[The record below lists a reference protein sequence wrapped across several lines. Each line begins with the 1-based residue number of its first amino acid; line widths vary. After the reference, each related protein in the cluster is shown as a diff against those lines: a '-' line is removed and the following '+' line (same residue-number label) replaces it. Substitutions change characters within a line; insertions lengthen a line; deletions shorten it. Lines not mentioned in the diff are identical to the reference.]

1 MKRLI
6 LIGISVTLVLGFGW
20 WQQKLLGGSKAA
32 PVDPIGVVV
41 DRDATG
47 LMVTVNAEA
56 ANIHFTYE
64 EKGCDKEKPCY
75 VINAG
80 QGMTGISASA
90 PACKVENGN
99 DFTPTT
105 ISCLATDVGA
115 VSFKL
120 VKGGTWAAYE
130 GGGGQHAGGPCAP
143 AKVLVKT
150 GSGANSVDSWNGC
163 HEIVY
168 CDTGN
173 SGFAGVEADSS
184 DEINGKCN
192 STVRH

>member
-1 MKRLI
+1 MKRLFFWGM
-6 LIGISVTLVLGFGW
+6 LVTLGLSFGLG
-20 WQQKLLGGSKAA
+20 QKHLVRAKPAT
-32 PVDPIGVVV
+32 PDPIGVVV

-47 LMVTVNAEA
+47 LLVTVNAEA
-56 ANIHFTYE
+56 ANIHFTYQ
-64 EKGCDKEKPCY
+64 EKCDNEQPCY
-75 VINAG
+75 IISAS
-80 QGMTGISASA
+80 QGMAGIPASA
-90 PACKVENGN
+90 PACKIENGN

-105 ISCLATDVGA
+105 ISCPVTGVGA

-120 VKGGTWAAYE
+120 VKGGTWAAYQ
-130 GGGGQHAGGPCAP
+130 GGGGQHSGGPCAP

-150 GSGANSVDSWNGC
+150 GSGANSVDSWNAC

-173 SGFAGVEADSS
+173 SGFAGVEADAS

-192 STVRH
+192 SLVRH

>member
-6 LIGISVTLVLGFGW
+6 LVGISVALVFGFGLR
-20 WQQKLLGGSKAA
+20 QLKHLTVKAA
-32 PVDPIGVVV
+32 PSDPIGIVV

-47 LMVTVNAEA
+47 LVVTVNAEA

-64 EKGCDKEKPCY
+64 EKGCDKEQPCY
-75 VINAG
+75 IINAS

-90 PACKVENGN
+90 SACKVENGN
-99 DFTPTT
+99 DFTPTK
-105 ISCLATDVGA
+105 ISCLASGVGA

-150 GSGANSVDSWNGC
+150 GSGANAIDAWNGC
-163 HEIVY
+163 RETIY

-173 SGFAGVEADSS
+173 SGFAGGDVDAS
-184 DEINGKCN
+184 DEVNGKCN
-192 STVRH
+192 SVIRH